1 MDHAEIKEHD
11 DKALSALLLDMK
23 KEQFNLRFQQAN
35 GVLENPARIKV
46 VRRTIARIRTIERDR
61 TRAANRQKG

>member
-35 GVLENPARIKV
+35 GVLENPARIRV